1 MCKLYIMSVVLYLY
15 SLLVLFN
22 YYNIYIICIYILY
35 YIYINCFTYIYIVFS
50 FFNCYNIYIICIYV
64 YYIYILYQ
72 LYYIYI
78 YTSHVES
85 QHFHQDTSVK
95 KDLKAS
101 LPSSWTWERFEV
113 VQAVGTQG
121 PPGWLAG

>member
-1 MCKLYIMSVVLYLY
+1 MYIIYIYIISVVL
-15 SLLVLFN
+15 
-22 YYNIYIICIYILY
+22 
-35 YIYINCFTYIYIVFS
+35 
-50 FFNCYNIYIICIYV
+50 
-64 YYIYILYQ
+64 
-72 LYYIYI
+72 YI